1 MMSKYKIFESKKG
14 QIPLVLSEID
24 RNKWFTSRFQRTMIV
39 SSRLIIDGVEKG
51 NFSEKSYEEYFITQY
66 YCIEI

>member
-51 NFSEKSYEEYFITQY
+51 NFFRKKL
-66 YCIEI
+66 